1 MFRDRFEAGELLAEG
16 LVKFKLDN
24 PYLLAIPRGG
34 IIIALPIAK
43 KLYRS
48 IHVLV
53 TRKIGHP
60 LNPEVAVG
68 AIMPDG
74 TAILDNQ
81 LIGCLGLNRNELEK
95 IIATEYQEVQRRQI
109 LYTHSSQKIHV
120 KGKNVIVID
129 DGIATGY
136 TIRAAIKWLK
146 QEQPDKIVLAI
157 PVAPPDVVQELSKD
171 VDEIIALIQPDNFLA
186 VGMYYKEFPQTTD
199 QEVTD
204 ILDSLKNIGAPRT

>member
-1 MFRDRFEAGELLAEG
+1 MFRDRFDAGELLAEG
-16 LVKFKLDN
+16 LVKFKLDT

-34 IIIALPIAK
+34 IIIAFPIAK
-43 KLYRS
+43 RLYSS

-74 TAILDNQ
+74 TAILENQ
-81 LIGCLGLNRNELEK
+81 LIGGLGLNRYELER

-146 QEQPDKIVLAI
+146 QEQAGKIVLAI

-204 ILDSLKNIGAPRT
+204 ILDSLKNIEAPRT

>member
-1 MFRDRFEAGELLAEG
+1 MFKDRFNAGELLSEG

-43 KLYRS
+43 KLYSS

-60 LNPEVAVG
+60 FNPEVAVG
-68 AIMPDG
+68 ALMPDG

-81 LIGCLGLNRNELEK
+81 LIEGLGLNRNELER

-109 LYTHSSQKIHV
+109 LYTHSSHKIHV

-146 QEQPDKIVLAI
+146 QEQAGKIVLAI
-157 PVAPPDVVQELSKD
+157 PVAPPDVVLELSKD

-204 ILDSLKNIGAPRT
+204 ILDSLKNIEAPRT